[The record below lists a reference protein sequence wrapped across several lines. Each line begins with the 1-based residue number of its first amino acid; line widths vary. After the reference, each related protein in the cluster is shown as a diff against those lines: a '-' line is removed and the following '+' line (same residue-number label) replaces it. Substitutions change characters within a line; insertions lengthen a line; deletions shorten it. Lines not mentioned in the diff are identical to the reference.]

1 MLRIFELCPNLVEI
15 NGSVVVHD
23 SQRKMIIPNLKK
35 ANLEFIK
42 ADTISWLLMNAPNLE
57 CLQVMLVLCR
67 LLQTLNYKSEVFH
80 IQSCVQ
86 SF

>member
-23 SQRKMIIPNLKK
+23 PQRKMIIPNLRK

-57 CLQVMLVLCR
+57 CLQVILVLYR
-67 LLQTLNYKSEVFH
+67 LLQTLNYKSEVFL

-86 SF
+86 LF